1 MAKHKTKIGKNAI
14 ETLTLSMYDD
24 HKTIYREYIQN
35 SADAIDNAVKS
46 GLLEKQNDGY
56 IEINIDIDERQI
68 IIEDN
73 GTGVKS
79 EEAERILKDVAAS
92 DKNRDT
98 DKGFRGI
105 GRLAGLAYCSPTHV
119 STPSPQKII
128 DVAEK
133 IRKSDFVFDDLSK
146 LTNAERKLVS
156 KVFGVI
162 ADNLPDKK
170 IIPSLVTKVKEAFK

>member
-1 MAKHKTKIGKNAI
+1 MMTKHKTKIGKNAI

-46 GLLEKQNDGY
+46 GLLKKQSDGY

-105 GRLAGLAYCSPTHV
+105 GRLAGLAYCSQLVFETSYKGEANKTTINWDAKLCKKYYTIPT
-119 STPSPQKII
+119 I
-128 DVAEK
+128 
-133 IRKSDFVFDDLSK
+133 
-146 LTNAERKLVS
+146 
-156 KVFGVI
+156 
-162 ADNLPDKK
+162 
-170 IIPSLVTKVKEAFK
+170 TKMRRMLLN